1 MIRLEWESDGL
12 WLDVI
17 DDEDSGHPLDEN
29 GSKVSFPTYGYRIRV
44 DDPDAL
50 AKAVRETIMPW
61 IAEREAARA
70 SMPANWGRASEDSGY
85 ELSDPK
91 SEGFYDR
98 YADAADLSRK
108 AAKENR

>member
-29 GSKVSFPTYGYRIRV
+29 GSKVSFPAYGYRIRV

-70 SMPANWGRASEDSGY
+70 SMPANWGRASGDDGY
-85 ELSDPK
+85 DLSDPK
-91 SEGFYDR
+91 HPDFHSVHS
-98 YADAADLSRK
+98 DLWD
-108 AAKENR
+108 NRDKTKTR